1 MAMRFNNQTEAKA
14 WLQQTKGNKLER
26 SKLDD
31 NQKWSFMQAKY
42 AVTLITG
49 EYENEEYDTG
59 IDVEILHGN
68 RQDLIL
74 DIYNEMQTTIFGCG
88 FEGHG
93 YDCESVQMKYLEKQ
107 NYKENQNNQKR
118 LTNFT

>member
-93 YDCESVQMKYLEKQ
+93 SNVSKRHGYATKNFVLGAIDYFCEEAGY
-107 NYKENQNNQKR
+107 
-118 LTNFT
+118 